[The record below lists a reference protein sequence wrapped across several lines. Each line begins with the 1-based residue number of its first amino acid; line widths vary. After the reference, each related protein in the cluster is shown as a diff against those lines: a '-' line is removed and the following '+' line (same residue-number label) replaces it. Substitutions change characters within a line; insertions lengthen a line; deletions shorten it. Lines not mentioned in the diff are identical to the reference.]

1 MPTLRFILLGTTMK
15 KIFFIFL
22 IFTLSSFG
30 MSYEKFKKHTLKHSK
45 VLQSKALS
53 LQTTQQENAMLL
65 RTQNPTLD
73 VEVSR
78 FNPDFGDSEFGY
90 MIGASQNIRTNT
102 YFSGL
107 ESKANARVLLQE
119 AYFLDG
125 KAGYIKTLEKLYTEY
140 VHESKLLT
148 LLQQEY
154 TLSNK
159 VTQMV
164 NERYKNGSETRV
176 AYLQANTET
185 LMLKTQMHTTK
196 QQVNTFYLQLL
207 AIAGFKKNITLEK
220 QFIYSVST
228 ATSNSTKQNTLQQIL
243 LAKENVLASQAQ
255 MNESTFE
262 SYALSAGIEQEPDQ
276 SILRFDISI
285 PLTLQHSKEE
295 EKALARLQ
303 MQQLELDKEQL
314 VFDINVQKKIYKASI
329 KELSLQFASLKALQK
344 EQKTL
349 SNLLTEGYKIAQ
361 GSLFQLMRE
370 KSRLIQTNKS
380 LLNTQKEIN
389 NQKIELRFLQGHYN
403 D

>member
-1 MPTLRFILLGTTMK
+1 MT
-15 KIFFIFL
+15 KIIMIFL
-22 IFTLSSFG
+22 AFSLSSFG

-53 LQTTQQENAMLL
+53 LQTTQQESAMLL

-73 VEVSR
+73 LELSR
-78 FNPDFGDSEFGY
+78 FNPDFENSEFGY
-90 MIGASQNIRTNT
+90 MVSASQNIRTNT
-102 YFSGL
+102 YYSSL
-107 ESKANARVLLQE
+107 ESKANARVLLQK
-119 AYFLDG
+119 AYILDG
-125 KAGYIKTLEKLYTEY
+125 KAGYIKTLEKLYTQY

-154 TLSNK
+154 RLSNK
-159 VTQMV
+159 VTRMV
-164 NERYKNGSETRV
+164 KERYENGSETRV

-196 QQVNTFYLQLL
+196 QKVNTLYLQLL
-207 AIAGFKKNITLEK
+207 AIAGFNKNISLEK

-228 ATSNSTKQNTLQQIL
+228 TTSKSRKQNSLEQIL
-243 LAKENVLASQAQ
+243 LAKEKMLASQAQ
-255 MNESTFE
+255 INESTFE
-262 SYALSAGIEQEPDQ
+262 SYVLSAGIEQEPDQ
-276 SILRFDISI
+276 SILRFNISV
-285 PLTLQHSKEE
+285 PLTLQHNKEE
-295 EKALARLQ
+295 EKTLAKLQ
-303 MQQLELDKEQL
+303 MQQLSLDKEQL
-314 VFDINVQKKIYKASI
+314 AFDMNAQKKIYRASI
-329 KELSLQFASLKALQK
+329 KELSLQYNSLKTLQK

-349 SNLLTEGYKIAQ
+349 SSLLTEGYKIAQ